1 MSVSKRKSADWMLA
15 LDERILEQI
24 EADGWTTPGLLSK
37 DPKFPEYE
45 GVISDRCKRLH
56 YAELLDPIHN
66 EMYEITVEGRLYL
79 KGELDARHRP
89 RPTASA
95 VHERWSFPS
104 SWTGSMWLGR

>member
-1 MSVSKRKSADWMLA
+1 MIL
-15 LDERILEQI
+15 LDERILEHI
-24 EADGWTTPGLLSK
+24 KENGWSTPKMMAQERG
-37 DPKFPEYE
+37 FPGAE

-79 KGELDARHRP
+79 EGELDARHRP

-95 VHERWSFPS
+95 VHKRWSFPAG
-104 SWTGSMWLGR
+104 WTHGLWLGR